1 MFVQA
6 ATLPS
11 PHPTW
16 EAFRLVPMARR
27 RARIN
32 IRFPEGAGE
41 ACNSRVSQFIVH
53 KTLGVRMAGK
63 WPIYFCLIYNRSDQP
78 PNNV

>member
-32 IRFPEGAGE
+32 IRFPEGAE
-41 ACNSRVSQFIVH
+41 ETCNSRVPQFIVH
-53 KTLGVRMAGK
+53 KTLGVRMAGMAHIFL
-63 WPIYFCLIYNRSDQP
+63 PHLQSE
-78 PNNV
+78 